1 MATASTRAGLDP
13 GRDHDRE
20 GTAMTT
26 SAAATSAHAAL
37 REGTQALSVRRDAHA
52 DLTET
57 DVQALAAD
65 LADTLGAV
73 ASLLRAVSVGVDP
86 DATTHGL
93 LIVAEHVDIG
103 ALMAQASGNH
113 GVHQRSAMH
122 VEPERCGCTD
132 D

>member
-1 MATASTRAGLDP
+1 LTQDATTIAKGKP
-13 GRDHDRE
+13 
-20 GTAMTT
+20 MTT

-37 REGTQALSVRRDAHA
+37 REATQALSVRRDAHA

-57 DVQALAAD
+57 DFKTLAAD

-73 ASLLRAVSVGVDP
+73 ASLLRAVSVGVAP
-86 DATTHGL
+86 NATTHGL
-93 LIVAEHVDIG
+93 LVVADHVDIG
-103 ALMAQASGNH
+103 ALMAQAGGNH
-113 GVHQRSAMH
+113 GVHTRSAMH

>member
-1 MATASTRAGLDP
+1 MTQDATTIAKGQP
-13 GRDHDRE
+13 
-20 GTAMTT
+20 MTT

-37 REGTQALSVRRDAHA
+37 REATQALSVRRDGTTHA
-52 DLTET
+52 DPTET
-57 DVQALAAD
+57 DVQTLAAD

-86 DATTHGL
+86 NATTRGL

-113 GVHQRSAMH
+113 GVHTRSATH

>member
-1 MATASTRAGLDP
+1 
-13 GRDHDRE
+13 
-20 GTAMTT
+20 MTT

-37 REGTQALSVRRDAHA
+37 RQATQALSVRRDAHA

-57 DVQALAAD
+57 EFQTLAAD

-86 DATTHGL
+86 IATTHGL

-103 ALMAQASGNH
+103 ALMARASGHH
-113 GVHQRSAMH
+113 GVHTRSGMH